1 LAINLNFFTVLNF
14 FRDVIEEL
22 KKLHTPSKK
31 ETYITTI
38 TILVTIA
45 VVSLAILFA
54 DFVIAKFIGII
65 FGL

>member
-1 LAINLNFFTVLNF
+1 MISFFKDAIG
-14 FRDVIEEL
+14 EL

-38 TILVTIA
+38 TILVTIT
-45 VVSLAILFA
+45 VVALVILFA
-54 DFVIAKFIGII
+54 DFVISKVIGLI